1 LARPLRGSDRGH
13 LRRRAALPRG
23 AFERPDAADPGRARA
38 PGRTGDPDAGR
49 RRPLGR
55 RGVPRPAPGH
65 LRGRRGDDAAPA
77 AGAHDRRAGP
87 LDPGIFPLL
96 RPRPRKA
103 RPCRAGRQ
111 GHASRADEPRRR
123 DRFRRRRRPLHQ
135 PDPGPGRDGR
145 RRAHGGAGQPGR
157 AAGQRLMA
165 ETRPLAFTGARLV
178 DPAAG
183 YDGPGCL
190 MVADGVIAEVIR
202 QPTHEGLSADIEEGA
217 CDGAML
223 APGLVDLRVKTGE
236 PGAETKETLKSAARA
251 AVAGGVTS
259 IVVQPDTDPVVDEPS
274 VVDFILRRSR
284 DIGLA
289 KVYPAG

>member
-1 LARPLRGSDRGH
+1 
-13 LRRRAALPRG
+13 
-23 AFERPDAADPGRARA
+23 
-38 PGRTGDPDAGR
+38 
-49 RRPLGR
+49 
-55 RGVPRPAPGH
+55 
-65 LRGRRGDDAAPA
+65 
-77 AGAHDRRAGP
+77 
-87 LDPGIFPLL
+87 
-96 RPRPRKA
+96 
-103 RPCRAGRQ
+103 
-111 GHASRADEPRRR
+111 
-123 DRFRRRRRPLHQ
+123 
-135 PDPGPGRDGR
+135 
-145 RRAHGGAGQPGR
+145 
-157 AAGQRLMA
+157 MA

-202 QPTHEGLSADIEEGA
+202 QPTHEGLSADIEVVA

-274 VVDFILRRSR
+274 VVDFILRRAR
-284 DIGLA
+284 DIGLVPVSYTHLD
-289 KVYPAG
+289 VYKRQDLGKASAALIGAMPGHELGLDLADLRLQPLIFLGLGGEQLLG